1 MATFALGLKDIKL
14 KITKVNGIAY
24 SGGAFSAASG
34 TSIGEVMEGSTQIV
48 DETPNEIKFKGDYS
62 DATLKALLQRGDFT
76 VETDIIDVNGAK
88 FADLTGGAY
97 TTATKTVTIPSTAK
111 SIEGELILEFDE
123 GLASVKIYNAQII
136 ANYSAANI
144 KTELFKLHLKAIALQ
159 PITGTDIAEVVL
171 A

>member
-76 VETDIIDVNGAK
+76 VETDIIDVRVNLQTLQAV
-88 FADLTGGAY
+88 LLY
-97 TTATKTVTIPSTAK
+97 RRTKTVTNP
-111 SIEGELILEFDE
+111 
-123 GLASVKIYNAQII
+123 Y
-136 ANYSAANI
+136 YC
-144 KTELFKLHLKAIALQ
+144 
-159 PITGTDIAEVVL
+159 
-171 A
+171 

>member
-76 VETDIIDVNGAK
+76 VETDIIDVDGNK
-88 FADLTGGAY
+88 FADLTGGTY
-97 TTATKTVTIPSTAK
+97 TAGTKTVTIPATAK
-111 SIEGELILEFDE
+111 SIEGELTLEFDE

-159 PITGTDIAEVVL
+159 HSGTDIAEIVL